1 MQCSREVFG
10 EKSFEK
16 LSTVVWYE
24 LFLLRTLD
32 FIGRVFSVN
41 TMGEETTFGVCRH
54 RVFSL
59 NTACVVCINIRKM
72 LPFLHKYT
80 IPDACVLAEKR
91 SRAMFPQSGKA
102 SKMRF
107 FDERK
112 TPLQCLLD
120 AIMLLTFFDA
130 VVIAI
135 ATCSYRDS
143 NMMLST

>member
-41 TMGEETTFGVCRH
+41 TMGEETTFGACRH

-59 NTACVVCINIRKM
+59 TYGLCR
-72 LPFLHKYT
+72 LYKYT
-80 IPDACVLAEKR
+80 EN
-91 SRAMFPQSGKA
+91 A
-102 SKMRF
+102 SV
-107 FDERK
+107 
-112 TPLQCLLD
+112 P
-120 AIMLLTFFDA
+120 A
-130 VVIAI
+130 
-135 ATCSYRDS
+135 
-143 NMMLST
+143 